1 MRRLLEQQFHIR
13 KNLLFILGLCLSL
26 YFSYHTLQG
35 DRSLPHLLSLNKAIE
50 AKQGTYEALQAER
63 AEVESRVVMLRPQS
77 VNRDFLEERARVVLG
92 MSREDETIIVQN

>member
-1 MRRLLEQQFHIR
+1 MKRLLEQQLHIR

-35 DRSLPHLLSLNKAIE
+35 DRSLPYLISLDGAIE
-50 AKQGTYEALQAER
+50 SKQAAYEALLAER